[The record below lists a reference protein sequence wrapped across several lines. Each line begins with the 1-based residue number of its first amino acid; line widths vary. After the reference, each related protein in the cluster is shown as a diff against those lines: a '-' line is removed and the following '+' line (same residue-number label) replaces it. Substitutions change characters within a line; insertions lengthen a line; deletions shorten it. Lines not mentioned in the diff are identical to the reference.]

1 MDKQHVLCLGEGLW
15 DYLADQVTESA
26 EQVRSWT
33 SYPGGAPANVACGLA
48 KLGTPAGFI
57 GCLGSD
63 ELGQSLV
70 DLLQTLDVN
79 TSGIQHSSLLP
90 TRQVEVLRL
99 PTGDR
104 QFIGFRGQST
114 TAFADTQLQAD
125 LLPVG
130 LFDTANFLVLGT
142 LELAYPTTR
151 KAIEHALE
159 LAEQRYLKILVDI
172 NWRPMFWPDPNLAK
186 PLIQELIKQ
195 IDFLK
200 LTVEEAE
207 WLFGNSDPSVIAAQI
222 GDLEG
227 VLITAGAKGCIYYL
241 SEHQGAVPAFP
252 VEVEDSTGAGD
263 SFVAGFIHQLNRQ
276 GMQALSDP
284 LRARSIITYASAV
297 AALTT
302 TRLGAITAQPTN
314 AEVEAFLYLHQE
326 KNNRPLA
333 N

>member
-1 MDKQHVLCLGEGLW
+1 LGEGLW
-15 DYLADQVTESA
+15 DCLADQVTASP

-33 SYPGGAPANVACGLA
+33 PYAGGAPANVACGLV

-57 GCLGSD
+57 GCVGTD
-63 ELGQSLV
+63 VFGQSLAE
-70 DLLQTLDVN
+70 LLRSLDVN
-79 TSGIQHSSLLP
+79 TDGVQRNSLLP
-90 TRQVEVLRL
+90 TRQIEVLRL

-104 QFIGFRGQST
+104 QFLGFRGQST
-114 TAFADTQLQAD
+114 TAFADTQLQAG
-125 LLPVG
+125 LLPVE

-151 KAIEHALE
+151 AAIERALE

-172 NWRPMFWPDPNLAK
+172 NWRPMFWPDPTLAK

-207 WLFGNSDPSVIAAQI
+207 WLFDSSDPRLIAEQVS
-222 GDLEG
+222 DLEG
-227 VLITAGAKGCIYYL
+227 VLITAGAKGCTYFL
-241 SEHQGAVPAFP
+241 SGYQGAVPAFP

-276 GMQALSDP
+276 GMQALNDP
-284 LRARSIITYASAV
+284 LKARSIVTYASAV

-302 TRLGAITAQPTN
+302 TRPGAITAQPTS

-326 KNNRPLA
+326 KGSS
-333 N
+333 